1 MKQNLADRLSNYAL
15 SLKYS
20 ALPQSTIHEVKRRV
34 IDSVGCALG
43 AFYEEPSVYSRTVA
57 SRVTTPDT
65 NAATLWGTRT
75 KSAVDLAAFNNGI
88 MTRYFDFNDTYLSKE
103 PAHPSDNIAP
113 LFAVAEAERKSGKDL
128 IKSIAIAYEIQCRL
142 CDAASIRKHF
152 WDHVNYGNFSV
163 TLGLAP
169 LMGLTPEQT
178 SHAQGLAAAPHCAM
192 RQTRAGT
199 LSMWKGCAFGN
210 TSRNAAFA
218 ALLAREGMSGPAPI
232 FEGEMGF
239 EVLLSHGKIN
249 LPKLGGVGKNGFM
262 IDITSIKYVPVEYHA
277 QAGVQLGLQFRKEIL
292 ETVGA
297 QSLRPSATISKRAQ
311 ATAPLHTQDIADSVK
326 DILIRT
332 FDAAVDIIAGDP
344 SKWNPTTRET
354 ADHSLPYCVA
364 AAMLDGQV
372 WHEQFDEKRIRD
384 PKILKFLKKIRVKRD
399 AACNKKYPATIPTDI
414 EVTLKNGKK
423 IRKAMDAPPG
433 HAKNPMTDKQ
443 VEDKFIANTEK
454 KLTPEQQ
461 RATMDRLWRLDEV
474 ADVGELPPLFVLR
487 ES

>member
-1 MKQNLADRLSNYAL
+1 MKHKHLADKLSNYAL

-20 ALPQSTIHEVKRRV
+20 ALPASTVHEVKRRV
-34 IDSVGCALG
+34 IDTIGCALG
-43 AFYEEPSVYSRTVA
+43 AFYEKPSVYSRA
-57 SRVTTPDT
+57 IAARVHTPDS

-75 KSAVDLAAFNNGI
+75 KSTVDLAAFNNGI

-142 CDAASIRKHF
+142 CDAASLRKHF

-169 LMGLTPEQT
+169 LMGLTAEQT
-178 SHAQGLAAAPHCAM
+178 RHAQGLAAAPHCAM
-192 RQTRAGT
+192 RQTRAGA
-199 LSMWKGCAFGN
+199 LSMWKGCAFAN
-210 TSRNAAFA
+210 TARNAVFA

-239 EVLLSHGKIN
+239 EVLLSHGKIH
-249 LPKLGGVGKNGFM
+249 LPKLGGVGNTPFM
-262 IDITSIKYVPVEYHA
+262 IDRTSIKYVPVEYHA
-277 QAGVQLGLQFRKEIL
+277 QAGVQLGLQLRREIPNL
-292 ETVGA
+292 DDVN
-297 QSLRPSATISKRAQ
+297 
-311 ATAPLHTQDIADSVK
+311 

-364 AAMLDGQV
+364 VAMLDGQV

-399 AACNKKYPATIPTDI
+399 AACNRKYPATIPTDI

-423 IRKAMDAPPG
+423 IRKVMDAPPG
-433 HAKNPMTDKQ
+433 HHKNPMTDKQ

-461 RATMDRLWRLDEV
+461 RATMDRLWKLDEV
-474 ADVGELPPLFVLR
+474 SDVSELPGLFVLKN
-487 ES
+487 S

>member
-1 MKQNLADRLSNYAL
+1 MKKQNLADRLSNYAL

-34 IDSVGCALG
+34 IDSIGCALG
-43 AFYEEPSVYSRTVA
+43 AFYEEPSVYSRAVA
-57 SRVTTPDT
+57 SRVTTPDS
-65 NAATLWGTRT
+65 NAATLWGTST
-75 KSAVDLAAFNNGI
+75 KSTVDLAAFNNGI

-169 LMGLTPEQT
+169 LLGLTPEQT

-210 TSRNAAFA
+210 TSRNAVFA

-239 EVLLSHGKIN
+239 EVLLSHCPIK
-249 LPKLGGVGKNGFM
+249 LPKLGGIGKTPFM

-277 QAGVQLGLQFRKEIL
+277 QAGVQLGLQFRREIANL
-292 ETVGA
+292 D
-297 QSLRPSATISKRAQ
+297 
-311 ATAPLHTQDIADSVK
+311 DIK

-414 EVTLKNGKK
+414 EVTLKNGRK
-423 IRKAMDAPPG
+423 IRKVMDAPPG

-474 ADVGELPPLFVLR
+474 ANIGELPSLFVLKNG
-487 ES
+487 

>member
-1 MKQNLADRLSNYAL
+1 MKKQYLADKLSRYAL
-15 SLKYS
+15 SLQYS
-20 ALPQSTIHEVKRRV
+20 ALPSSTIHEVKRRV
-34 IDSVGCALG
+34 IDSLGCALG
-43 AFYEEPSVYSRTVA
+43 AFYEKPAVYSRTIA
-57 SRVTTPDT
+57 SRVKTDEAL
-65 NAATLWGTRT
+65 AATLWGTTT
-75 KSAVDLAAFNNGI
+75 KTTVDLAAFVNGI

-103 PAHPSDNIAP
+103 PAHPSDNIAA
-113 LFAVAEAERKSGKDL
+113 LFAVAEAERKSGKEL

-169 LMGLTPEQT
+169 LLGLTVEQAC
-178 SHAQGLAAAPHCAM
+178 HAQGLAAAPHCAM

-199 LSMWKGCAFGN
+199 LSMWKGCAFAN
-210 TSRNAAFA
+210 TSRNATFA
-218 ALLAREGMSGPAPI
+218 ALLAREGMTGPAPI

-249 LPKLGGVGKNGFM
+249 LPKLGGVGKTPFM
-262 IDITSIKYVPVEYHA
+262 IDVTSIKYAPVEYHA
-277 QAGVQLGLQFRKEIL
+277 QAGVQLGLQLRREI
-292 ETVGA
+292 
-297 QSLRPSATISKRAQ
+297 PN
-311 ATAPLHTQDIADSVK
+311 PDDIK

-364 AAMLDGQV
+364 VAILDGQV

-384 PKILKFLKKIRVKRD
+384 PKILKFMKKIRVKRD
-399 AACNKKYPATIPTDI
+399 AACNKKYPETIPTDI

-443 VEDKFIANTEK
+443 VEDKFIALTEK

-461 RATMDRLWRLDEV
+461 RATMDRLWKLDEIS
-474 ADVGELPPLFVLR
+474 DVSELPSLFVLKNGWL
-487 ES
+487 